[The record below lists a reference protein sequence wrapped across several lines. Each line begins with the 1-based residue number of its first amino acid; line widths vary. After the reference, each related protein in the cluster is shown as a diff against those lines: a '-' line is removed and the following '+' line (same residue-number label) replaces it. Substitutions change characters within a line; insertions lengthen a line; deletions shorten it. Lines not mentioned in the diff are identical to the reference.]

1 MVVLTA
7 LVGALHAAI
16 LIPFKLL
23 VIIPGVT
30 EIRPANAIPIACSI
44 LFGPAAAWGAAIG
57 NTIGDMAFGFG
68 PGTFFGMVGN
78 FLYGFAPYA
87 LWRAV
92 FGSTVPDA
100 KKPSHWVMLVFVTLV
115 ASSVCAWTIGWGID
129 VVIKGVPF
137 GILTTIILINNFLI
151 AVILAPPLLF
161 ALLPR
166 VKAWGLL
173 YTTVLPEEVARRPRF
188 AWLGA
193 ILFTVGSL
201 GGLVAGESIA
211 WGFHRDPLSFS
222 MFMNQVKSIV
232 APAPKG
238 GEASSRTSPAPKGV
252 EVSSA
257 SPRAGETS
265 SKTQPTLK
273 TKAPDAP
280 VVVKGAKKVT
290 SVAVASKGT
299 VPAPAGKQVAPR
311 RSVGTAGMGWGL
323 VPFMILLL
331 LGMLLL

>member
-1 MVVLTA
+1 MKTLFSVWKVTLMVVLTA

-44 LFGPAAAWGAAIG
+44 MFGPAAAWGAAIG

-87 LWRAV
+87 LWRAF
-92 FGSTVPDA
+92 FGSAIPDA
-100 KKPSHWVMLVFVTLV
+100 KKPSHWIVLIFVTFV
-115 ASSVCAWTIGWGID
+115 ASAVCAWTIGWGID
-129 VVIKGVPF
+129 AVIKGVPF
-137 GILTTIILINNFLI
+137 GILATIILVYNFLI

-173 YTTVLPEEVARRPRF
+173 YTTVLPENVARRPRF
-188 AWLGA
+188 AWMGA
-193 ILFTVGSL
+193 ILFTAGSL
-201 GGLVAGESIA
+201 GGLAAGESIA

-222 MFMNQVKSIV
+222 MFWNQVKAIV
-232 APAPKG
+232 APSHKVVEATPAPKDG
-238 GEASSRTSPAPKGV
+238 TSSVHKPLIARTDKPAAVIPSKQVKKQVVSARNPASSPAP
-252 EVSSA
+252 A
-257 SPRAGETS
+257 
-265 SKTQPTLK
+265 
-273 TKAPDAP
+273 D
-280 VVVKGAKKVT
+280 
-290 SVAVASKGT
+290 
-299 VPAPAGKQVAPR
+299 KQAAPR
-311 RSVGTAGMGWGL
+311 RSIGTAGIGWGL
-323 VPFMILLL
+323 VPFWILLL
-331 LGMLLL
+331 LGILLL

>member
-1 MVVLTA
+1 MKTLFSVWKVTLMVVLTA

-30 EIRPANAIPIACSI
+30 EIRPANAIPIACS
-44 LFGPAAAWGAAIG
+44 LMFGPAAAWGAAIG

-68 PGTFFGMVGN
+68 PGTFFGMIGN

-100 KKPSHWVMLVFVTLV
+100 RKASHWAMLVFVTLV

-129 VVIKGVPF
+129 AVIKGVPF
-137 GILTTIILINNFLI
+137 GILATIILVNNFLI

-173 YTTVLPEEVARRPRF
+173 YTAVLPEEAARKPRF

-193 ILFTVGSL
+193 ILFTAGSL
-201 GGLVAGESIA
+201 GGLAAGESIA

-222 MFMNQVKSIV
+222 MFLNQVKAIV
-232 APAPKG
+232 APSPKK
-238 GEASSRTSPAPKGV
+238 TPSPAPVAAEAKPDKSARTVAPGKK
-252 EVSSA
+252 SPA
-257 SPRAGETS
+257 SP
-265 SKTQPTLK
+265 
-273 TKAPDAP
+273 
-280 VVVKGAKKVT
+280 
-290 SVAVASKGT
+290 
-299 VPAPAGKQVAPR
+299 PAARESAPR
-311 RSVGTAGMGWGL
+311 RSMATAGIGWGL
-323 VPFMILLL
+323 VPFMLLVL
-331 LGMLLL
+331 MGMLLL

>member
-1 MVVLTA
+1 MKTLFSVWKVTLMVVLVA

-30 EIRPANAIPIACSI
+30 EIRPANAIPIACSL

-100 KKPSHWVMLVFVTLV
+100 RKASHWAMLVFVTFV

-129 VVIKGVPF
+129 AVVKGVPF
-137 GILTTIILINNFLI
+137 GILATIILVNNFLI

-173 YTTVLPEEVARRPRF
+173 YTTVLPEESARRPRF

-193 ILFTVGSL
+193 ILFTLGSL

-222 MFMNQVKSIV
+222 MFFSQIKSAVVPVPKAV
-232 APAPKG
+232 APAPPATAAKVPANIVKKG
-238 GEASSRTSPAPKGV
+238 
-252 EVSSA
+252 VSSA
-257 SPRAGETS
+257 ESA
-265 SKTQPTLK
+265 
-273 TKAPDAP
+273 
-280 VVVKGAKKVT
+280 GAKT
-290 SVAVASKGT
+290 S
-299 VPAPAGKQVAPR
+299 APAAEKSAPR
-311 RSVGTAGMGWGL
+311 RTVGTSGIGWGL

-331 LGMLLL
+331 LGILLL

>member
-193 ILFTVGSL
+193 ILFTIGSL

-222 MFMNQVKSIV
+222 MFMNQVKTIV
-232 APAPKG
+232 A
-238 GEASSRTSPAPKGV
+238 PAPKGV
-252 EVSSA
+252 EVSPTHEIKVGGPA
-257 SPRAGETS
+257 PKRVEVSP
-265 SKTQPTLK
+265 TQKMNVGGPTLK
-273 TKAPDAP
+273 TKAPEAP
-280 VVVKGAKKVT
+280 LVVKGAKKIS
-290 SVAVASKGT
+290 SVAVASKAT
-299 VPAPAGKQVAPR
+299 APAPAGKQVAPR
-311 RSVGTAGMGWGL
+311 RSVGTAGIGWGL